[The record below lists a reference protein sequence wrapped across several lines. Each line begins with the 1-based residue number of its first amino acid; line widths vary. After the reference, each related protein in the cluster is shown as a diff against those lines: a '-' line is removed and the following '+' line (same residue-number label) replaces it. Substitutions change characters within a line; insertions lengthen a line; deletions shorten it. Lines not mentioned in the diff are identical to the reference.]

1 MRLRK
6 NYIARTSGNET
17 LLVPAGGSEFS
28 GMVRG
33 NRTLGVILELLR
45 QDTTEEQI
53 VEAMKKRFDAPEE
66 RIAAD
71 VKKALAELR
80 KIGAIDG

>member
-1 MRLRK
+1 
-6 NYIARTSGNET
+6 
-17 LLVPAGGSEFS
+17 
-28 GMVRG
+28 MVRG

-71 VKKALAELR
+71 VKKALSELR